1 MDLFD
6 HTTVRTLARRLSAAG
21 GEAKS
26 FDTAQSDRET
36 TGGLAKQR
44 TLRVG
49 KPA

>member
-1 MDLFD
+1 
-6 HTTVRTLARRLSAAG
+6 VRAVAKHLRAAG

-26 FDTAQSDRET
+26 FDTAQERAAKQRAAF
-36 TGGLAKQR
+36 AKQR